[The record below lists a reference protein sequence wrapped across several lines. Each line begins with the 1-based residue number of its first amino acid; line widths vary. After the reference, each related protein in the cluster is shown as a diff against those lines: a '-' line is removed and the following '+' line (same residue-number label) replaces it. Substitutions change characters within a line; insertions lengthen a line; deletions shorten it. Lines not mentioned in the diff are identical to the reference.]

1 MAINCTNVLVL
12 LWWKSWQRKIFSLR
26 NTMICFLKDAS
37 KTDTGTCTS
46 YILKLASRAQSK
58 ILCSILSDNK
68 WHWFINFEPLALQF
82 NLYISLKTYTCIMLH
97 EIQQDWFR
105 YRSKNNKR
113 APTMS
118 SNITVQSFQRIA
130 GCLDTLER
138 IENFI
143 VFFEWLK
150 WMNS

>member
-82 NLYISLKTYTCIMLH
+82 NLYISLKTCIMLH
-97 EIQQDWFR
+97 EIQQDWFNLEWKIILW
-105 YRSKNNKR
+105 YFTIHND
-113 APTMS
+113 TTIIS
-118 SNITVQSFQRIA
+118 SIAFLDRIYFLQISPYVPLLIFQE
-130 GCLDTLER
+130 TLSC
-138 IENFI
+138 I
-143 VFFEWLK
+143 L
-150 WMNS
+150 

>member
-1 MAINCTNVLVL
+1 MAINSTNVLVL
-12 LWWKSWQRKIFSLR
+12 LWWKSWQRKIFSHR
-26 NTMICFLKDAS
+26 NTMLFWGTHSILH
-37 KTDTGTCTS
+37 DTRTS
-46 YILKLASRAQSK
+46 YMYILKLASRPQSK

-68 WHWFINFEPLALQF
+68 WHWFINFKPLAFQF
-82 NLYISLKTYTCIMLH
+82 NLFISLETYIMLH

-130 GCLDTLER
+130 GCLDTLVR
-138 IENFI
+138 IENFN
-143 VFFEWLK
+143 VFFEWIK
-150 WMNS
+150 WMNI